1 MSSRIASS
9 TFFQMVRKQ
18 LLVMMRYP
26 VNFVASFFQVFL
38 IVAVFTFAVLAFT
51 PEGPGGAGRGNGGIV
66 AYGFILFMYLS
77 DVLWTFGGELRQEQY
92 QGTLEALYLTPASK
106 FASLLSRVSVIVVW
120 TSLLSA
126 AAIALMT
133 ILIGRVPFH
142 NLGLGLAILLLSISG
157 IFGLGFAFAAYT
169 LLVRESAQ
177 MTANLLQFTLLVICG
192 MFFPFSALP
201 EPVLWV
207 SRLVPLSYCVDALRS
222 TWMDFPPGFPELAPI
237 QLELVFV
244 ALFGLLMPILGYR
257 LFRWAERR
265 VRMNGTLGE
274 Y

>member
-1 MSSRIASS
+1 MTPHTVVN
-9 TFFQMVRKQ
+9 TFFEMVRKQ
-18 LLVMMRYP
+18 LLVMIRYP

-38 IVAVFTFAVLAFT
+38 IVAVFTFAVLAFV
-51 PEGPGGAGRGNGGIV
+51 PEGPDGAGRGNGGVV
-66 AYGFILFMYLS
+66 AYGFILFLFLS

-106 FASLLSRVSVIVVW
+106 FASLLSRVSVTVVW
-120 TSLLSA
+120 TGLLSV
-126 AAIALMT
+126 AAIVLMT

-142 NLGLGLAILLLSISG
+142 NFGLGLIILLLSISG

-201 EPVLWV
+201 EAVLRI

-237 QLELVFV
+237 QMELVIV
-244 ALFGLLMPILGYR
+244 GLFGLLMPLLGYW
-257 LFRWAERR
+257 LFRWAERQ